1 MRCNPIDIDETVKL
15 YFDGLKEFKPL
26 TKKEERELLWK
37 YKIGNDISARN
48 KLINANLRYACKM
61 ASAYRNRGVSF
72 SDLISEANM
81 GLIEAIDKFDM
92 SNDVKIISYS
102 KWWIMQK
109 MQAAIEKRNR
119 MPESEIPEERDT
131 PILDDDEDTAVENK
145 KMTRDDSFIIET
157 ERCEDEREDL
167 DFIEE
172 ILRTLSERESDMV
185 NMYFGRCG
193 YDENTLDEIGKK
205 YKLTKERVR
214 QIIEGAFRK
223 LRTKSML
230 VDSKFLSR

>member
-1 MRCNPIDIDETVKL
+1 
-15 YFDGLKEFKPL
+15 
-26 TKKEERELLWK
+26 
-37 YKIGNDISARN
+37 
-48 KLINANLRYACKM
+48 M

-81 GLIEAIDKFDM
+81 GLIESIDKFDM
-92 SNDVKIISYS
+92 SKDVKIISYS

-109 MQAAIEKRNR
+109 MQSAIERRNR
-119 MPESEIPEERDT
+119 MPESDIPEENDT
-131 PILDDDEDTAVENK
+131 PILDDDEDIAVENK
-145 KMTRDDSFIIET
+145 KMTRDDSFIIQE
-157 ERCEDEREDL
+157 ERSEDEREDL
-167 DFIEE
+167 NFIEE

-214 QIIEGAFRK
+214 QIIEGAFKK

>member
-1 MRCNPIDIDETVKL
+1 MKCNPIDIDETVKS

-26 TKKEERELLWK
+26 SKKEERELLWK

>member
-131 PILDDDEDTAVENK
+131 PILDDDEDTAAENK

>member
-1 MRCNPIDIDETVKL
+1 MKCNPIDIDETVKS

-26 TKKEERELLWK
+26 SKKEERELLWK

-131 PILDDDEDTAVENK
+131 PILDDDEDTAAENK

-157 ERCEDEREDL
+157 ERCEDEREDM

-172 ILRTLSERESDMV
+172 ILRTLSERETDMV